1 MKRPQGGMTIL
12 GALIVIAILAAGAW
26 YGYQWYL
33 GGEDIPTCKNDQT
46 ACLRMC
52 RRLSGDT
59 AEAQKCQA
67 NCEQVAGEC
76 ERKAG
81 SR

>member
-1 MKRPQGGMTIL
+1 MHKSQWGLTIL
-12 GALIVIAILAAGAW
+12 GTLFVIAILALGA
-26 YGYQWYL
+26 YFGYQWYL
-33 GGEDIPTCKNDQT
+33 GGEDVPTCKNDHT

-59 AEAQKCQA
+59 TEAQKCQS
-67 NCEQVAGEC
+67 NCAQVAAEC
-76 ERKAG
+76 ERKTG